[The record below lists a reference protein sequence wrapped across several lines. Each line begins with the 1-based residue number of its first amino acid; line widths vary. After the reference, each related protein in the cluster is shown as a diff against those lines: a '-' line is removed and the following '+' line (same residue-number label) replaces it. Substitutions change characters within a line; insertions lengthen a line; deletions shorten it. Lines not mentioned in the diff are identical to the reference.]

1 MEPDIL
7 GLLLSFAG
15 NQMFNFSHFRKII
28 QENKLPLLIFFIL
41 SVALSLT
48 FPTGF
53 SIRYAYQL
61 DDIATE
67 PIIAPFDF
75 GILKTEQKL
84 NKDLNE
90 AKESVPY
97 SFKRNQD
104 FVNKQISQID
114 TFFVYLGD
122 IDNSHSEYIASQ
134 DSLYKYRYEPEFE
147 SFQNSF
153 IADSTTYVTL
163 YNAFLNQ
170 YSFQID
176 RKQWDQLLGVT
187 GELAEP
193 INLEI
198 FKNSIKQICLNRWAE
213 GLLDE
218 PLENIESLDISIVQG
233 GELVIGPVKN
243 YNDIESAWKK
253 NKEEVNIVYPDELDI
268 KSILSYELIN
278 EFTKPNILFD
288 KELTLK
294 RQKERLDKVSRFQGT
309 VLANELI
316 VDTNNRITDN
326 VLLKLKSLQFESG
339 RRLGYDKAADKIR
352 EYLGAFFVI
361 SILIFL
367 LFSFL
372 YIYRNHYFKNYKIL
386 ILISLLMYSM
396 ILFAWVVQSY
406 QLPVYIIPI
415 AMISMLVTVLLDA
428 SVAIMVSTI
437 LILLVSLLI
446 GNDLDF
452 AIIQFFISFMAI
464 FSVRRLRKRRQIIM
478 TMLLLVFCSV
488 FVFFSVMLF
497 KGIDFLDYNY
507 SNVGYLALASFLCPI
522 LSFGLVPLFEPS
534 FGITTDLTLI
544 ELLDYDQPLLK
555 KLMEDAPGTHT
566 HSVKVGTLAES
577 CANAIGARALLCR
590 VGAYYHD
597 IGKVKKPEYYAENQI
612 GINKHDSI
620 SPHMSV
626 KILKQHVT
634 DGLELA
640 DEYGIPSIVK
650 EFIATHHATNRIEYF
665 YQKALNESDNPES
678 IDEKEFRYP
687 GPKPSTKE
695 TAIVMIAEAI
705 EAQANSV
712 KNPTLEKFEKMID
725 DAIKARLQD
734 GQLDECPLTMSD
746 LQKIKGRRDGKEG
759 LLPVLSGLYHS
770 RPEYPSKKEDD

>member
-1 MEPDIL
+1 MVDIPGHQL
-7 GLLLSFAG
+7 RFVG
-15 NQMFNFSHFRKII
+15 NKMFNFSNIKKII
-28 QENKLPLLIFFIL
+28 QENKIPILIFFGL
-41 SVALSLT
+41 SIALSLA

-84 NKDLNE
+84 NQDLDE
-90 AKESVPY
+90 AKKSVPY
-97 SFKRNQD
+97 SFTRDQN
-104 FVNKQISQID
+104 FVNNQIARID
-114 TFFVYLGD
+114 TFFVYLND
-122 IDNSHSEYIASQ
+122 INSAHEQYLTSQ
-134 DSLYKYRYEPEFE
+134 DSLYNYRYEPEFE

-163 YNAFLNQ
+163 YDAFLSQ
-170 YSFQID
+170 YSFQIE
-176 RKQWDQLLGVT
+176 KNQWDQLLGVT
-187 GELAEP
+187 DELSEP
-193 INLEI
+193 INLEN

-218 PLENIESLDISIVQG
+218 PLESIESIEISIVQG
-233 GELVIGPVKN
+233 GELVISPVKN
-243 YNDIESAWKK
+243 FNDIESAWKK
-253 NKEEVNIVYPDELDI
+253 NKEEVNVVYDDETDI

-288 KELTLK
+288 KELTLS

-316 VDTNNRITDN
+316 VDTNNRITEN

-339 RRLGYDKAADKIR
+339 RRLGYEQATDKIR

-361 SILIFL
+361 AIL
-367 LFSFL
+367 LFSLFAFL
-372 YIYRNHYFKNYKIL
+372 YIYRNHYFKDYKIL
-386 ILISLLMYSM
+386 VLISLLMYG
-396 ILFAWVVQSY
+396 IVLFAWIVQNY

-415 AMISMLVTVLLDA
+415 AMVSMLLTVLLDA
-428 SVAIMVSTI
+428 SVAIMISTI
-437 LILLVSLLI
+437 IILLISLLI

-452 AIIQFFISFMAI
+452 AIIQFFISSMSI
-464 FSVRRLRKRRQIIM
+464 FSVRRLRKRRQIII

-507 SNVGYLALASFLCPI
+507 STVGYLALASFLCPI
-522 LSFGLVPLFEPS
+522 LSFGLVPLFEPT
-534 FGITTDLTLI
+534 FGITTDLSLI

-577 CANAIGARALLCR
+577 CANALGARALLCR

-597 IGKVKKPEYYAENQI
+597 IGKIKKPEYYAENQI

-620 SPHMSV
+620 SPHMSA

-634 DGLELA
+634 DGLDLA

-650 EFIATHHATNRIEYF
+650 DFIATHHAQNRMEYF
-665 YQKALNESDNPES
+665 YQKALSQSDDPDTV
-678 IDEKEFRYP
+678 DEKEFRYP
-687 GPKPSTKE
+687 GPKPTTKE

-712 KNPTLEKFEKMID
+712 KKPTFEKFEAMID
-725 DAIKARLQD
+725 EAIKSRLQD

-770 RPEYPSKKEDD
+770 RPEYPSKKDD

>member
-1 MEPDIL
+1 MVDIL
-7 GLLLSFAG
+7 GHQLQFVG
-15 NQMFNFSHFRKII
+15 NNMFNFSQIKKII
-28 QENKLPLLIFFIL
+28 QANQIPLLIFFGL
-41 SVALSLT
+41 SIALSLA

-84 NKDLNE
+84 EQDLDE
-90 AKESVPY
+90 AKKSVPY
-97 SFKRNQD
+97 SFTRDQD
-104 FVNKQISQID
+104 FVNNQISQID
-114 TFFVYLGD
+114 TFFLYLND
-122 IDNSHSEYIASQ
+122 INSAHDQYLASQ
-134 DSLYKYRYEPEFE
+134 DSLYNYRYEPEFE

-163 YNAFLNQ
+163 YDAFLNQ
-170 YSFQID
+170 YSFQIE
-176 RKQWDQLLGVT
+176 KNQWDQLLGVT
-187 GELAEP
+187 NELSEP
-193 INLEI
+193 INLEN

-218 PLENIESLDISIVQG
+218 PLESIESLNISIVQG
-233 GELVIGPVKN
+233 GELVISPVKN
-243 YNDIESAWKK
+243 FNDIESAWKK
-253 NKEEVNIVYPDELDI
+253 NKEEVNVIYEDELDI

-288 KELTLK
+288 KELTVS

-316 VDTNNRITDN
+316 VDTNNRITEN

-339 RRLGYDKAADKIR
+339 RRLGYEKATDKLR
-352 EYLGAFFVI
+352 EYLGAFFVV
-361 SILIFL
+361 SIL
-367 LFSFL
+367 LFSLFAFL

-386 ILISLLMYSM
+386 VLISLLMYGI
-396 ILFAWVVQSY
+396 ILFAWIVQSY

-415 AMISMLVTVLLDA
+415 AMVSMLLTVLLDA
-428 SVAIMVSTI
+428 SVAIMISTI
-437 LILLVSLLI
+437 TILLISLLI

-452 AIIQFFISFMAI
+452 AIIQFFISFMSI
-464 FSVRRLRKRRQIIM
+464 FSVRRLRKRRQIII

-497 KGIDFLDYNY
+497 KGVDFLDYNY
-507 SNVGYLALASFLCPI
+507 STVGYLALASFLCPI
-522 LSFGLVPLFEPS
+522 LSFGLVPLFEPT
-534 FGITTDLTLI
+534 FGITTDLSLI

-577 CANAIGARALLCR
+577 CANAVGARALLCR

-597 IGKVKKPEYYAENQI
+597 IGKVKNPEYYAENQI
-612 GINKHDSI
+612 GVNKHDSI
-620 SPHMSV
+620 SPHMSA

-634 DGLELA
+634 DGLDLA

-650 EFIATHHATNRIEYF
+650 DFIATHHATNRMEYF
-665 YQKALNESDNPES
+665 YQKALSQSDDS
-678 IDEKEFRYP
+678 DTVDEKEFRYP
-687 GPKPSTKE
+687 GPKPTTKE

-705 EAQANSV
+705 EAQANSI
-712 KNPTLEKFEKMID
+712 KNPTFEKFEAMID
-725 DAIKARLQD
+725 EAIKGRLKD

-770 RPEYPSKKEDD
+770 RPEYPSKEDD

>member
-1 MEPDIL
+1 VDIL
-7 GLLLSFAG
+7 GHQLQFVG
-15 NQMFNFSHFRKII
+15 NNMFNFSQIKKII
-28 QENKLPLLIFFIL
+28 QTNQIPLLIFFGL
-41 SVALSLT
+41 SIALSLA

-84 NKDLNE
+84 EQDLDK
-90 AKESVPY
+90 AKKSVPY
-97 SFKRNQD
+97 SFTRDQN
-104 FVNKQISQID
+104 FVNNQIARID
-114 TFFVYLGD
+114 TFFVYLND
-122 IDNSHSEYIASQ
+122 INSAHDQYLTSQ
-134 DSLYKYRYEPEFE
+134 DSLYNYRYEPEFE

-163 YNAFLNQ
+163 YDAFLSQ
-170 YSFQID
+170 YSFQIE
-176 RKQWDQLLGVT
+176 KNQWDQLLGVT
-187 GELAEP
+187 DELSEP
-193 INLEI
+193 IDLEN

-218 PLENIESLDISIVQG
+218 PLESIESIEISIVQG
-233 GELVIGPVKN
+233 GELVISPVKN
-243 YNDIESAWKK
+243 FNDIESAWKK
-253 NKEEVNIVYPDELDI
+253 NKEEVNVVYEDETDI

-288 KELTLK
+288 KELTLS

-316 VDTNNRITDN
+316 VDTNNRITEN

-339 RRLGYDKAADKIR
+339 RRLGYEQATDKIR

-361 SILIFL
+361 AIL
-367 LFSFL
+367 LFSLFAFL
-372 YIYRNHYFKNYKIL
+372 YIYRNHYFKDYKIL
-386 ILISLLMYSM
+386 VLISLLMYG
-396 ILFAWVVQSY
+396 IVLFAWIVQNY

-415 AMISMLVTVLLDA
+415 AMVSMLLTVLLDA
-428 SVAIMVSTI
+428 SVAIMISTI
-437 LILLVSLLI
+437 IILLISLLI

-452 AIIQFFISFMAI
+452 AIIQFFISSMSI
-464 FSVRRLRKRRQIIM
+464 FSVRRLRKRRQIII

-507 SNVGYLALASFLCPI
+507 STVGYLALASFLCPI
-522 LSFGLVPLFEPS
+522 LSFGLVPLFEPT
-534 FGITTDLTLI
+534 FGITTDLSLI

-577 CANAIGARALLCR
+577 CANAVGARALLCR

-597 IGKVKKPEYYAENQI
+597 IGKIKKPEYYAENQI

-620 SPHMSV
+620 SPHMSA

-634 DGLELA
+634 DGLDLA

-650 EFIATHHATNRIEYF
+650 DFIATHHAQNRMEYF
-665 YQKALNESDNPES
+665 YQKALSESDDPDTV
-678 IDEKEFRYP
+678 DEKEFRYP
-687 GPKPSTKE
+687 GPKPTTKE

-705 EAQANSV
+705 EAQANSL
-712 KNPTLEKFEKMID
+712 KKPTFEKFEAMID
-725 DAIKARLQD
+725 EAIKGRLQD

-770 RPEYPSKKEDD
+770 RPEYPSKKDD

>member
-1 MEPDIL
+1 MDIL
-7 GLLLSFAG
+7 GHQLQSVG
-15 NQMFNFSHFRKII
+15 NNMFNFSQIKKII
-28 QENKLPLLIFFIL
+28 QANQIPLLIFFGL
-41 SVALSLT
+41 SIALSLT

-53 SIRYAYQL
+53 SIRYAYQI

-84 NKDLNE
+84 EQDLDE
-90 AKESVPY
+90 AKQSVPY
-97 SFKRNQD
+97 SFTRDQD
-104 FVNKQISQID
+104 FVNNQISQID
-114 TFFVYLGD
+114 TFFIYLND
-122 IDNSHSEYIASQ
+122 INSAHDQYLASQ
-134 DSLYKYRYEPEFE
+134 DSLYNYRYEPEFE

-163 YNAFLNQ
+163 YDAFLKQ
-170 YSFQID
+170 YSFQIE
-176 RKQWDQLLGVT
+176 KNQWDQLLGVT
-187 GELAEP
+187 NELSDP
-193 INLEI
+193 INLEN

-218 PLENIESLDISIVQG
+218 PLTSIESLNISIVQG
-233 GELVIGPVKN
+233 GELVISPVKN
-243 YNDIESAWKK
+243 FNDIESAWKK
-253 NKEEVNIVYPDELDI
+253 NKEEINVIYEDELDI

-288 KELTLK
+288 KELTVS

-316 VDTNNRITDN
+316 VDTNNRITEN

-339 RRLGYDKAADKIR
+339 RRLGYEKATDKLR
-352 EYLGAFFVI
+352 EYLGAFFVV
-361 SILIFL
+361 SIL
-367 LFSFL
+367 LFSLFAFL

-386 ILISLLMYSM
+386 ILISLLMYGI
-396 ILFAWVVQSY
+396 ILFAWIVQSY

-415 AMISMLVTVLLDA
+415 AMVSMLLTVLLDA
-428 SVAIMVSTI
+428 SVAIMISTI
-437 LILLVSLLI
+437 TILLISLLI

-452 AIIQFFISFMAI
+452 AIIQFFISFMSI
-464 FSVRRLRKRRQIIM
+464 FSVRRLRKRRQIII

-507 SNVGYLALASFLCPI
+507 SIVGYLALASFLCPI
-522 LSFGLVPLFEPS
+522 LSFGLVPLFEPT
-534 FGITTDLTLI
+534 FGITTDLSLI

-577 CANAIGARALLCR
+577 CANAVGARALLCR

-597 IGKVKKPEYYAENQI
+597 IGKVKNPEYYAENQM
-612 GINKHDSI
+612 GVNKHDSI
-620 SPHMSV
+620 SPHMSA

-634 DGLELA
+634 DGLDLA

-650 EFIATHHATNRIEYF
+650 DFIATHHATNRMEYF
-665 YQKALNESDNPES
+665 YQKALSQSDDS
-678 IDEKEFRYP
+678 DTVDEKEFRYP
-687 GPKPSTKE
+687 GPKPTTKE

-705 EAQANSV
+705 EAQANSI
-712 KNPTLEKFEKMID
+712 KNPTFEKFEAMID
-725 DAIKARLQD
+725 EAIKGRLQD

-770 RPEYPSKKEDD
+770 RPEYPSKEDD